1 MSAAPKRH
9 RPGRRAAAVLLALIA
24 IVLAAPLYA
33 PMLAAHAL
41 RSALANTGLTL
52 RRVEIKT
59 LNWTR
64 AHIRHLELGSAQSGL
79 DLVVSDITAAYSPI
93 ELVRFRVRRV
103 TIAGL
108 RARLDEAFFNAPSR
122 FDPAMLRMVLIRE
135 LNVTDSELLLT
146 RRNRELRI
154 PFTLSVEMAAPAGPN
169 DGGLSGT
176 LRISDV
182 QLAEAAA
189 FAGGPVTQGSGVL
202 DGEIPFRYADDRVT
216 VANAYLE
223 TTPGSD
229 GRIAVRD
236 GGFLTRF
243 VSPEDAQ
250 YIYVS
255 IAEEALKDFRYDALR
270 ADFSMVD
277 DNINAALR
285 IKGAPAGR
293 LPFRFDAR
301 KREFVPCPPEKS
313 NANFSNGVDLT
324 VRLNDLALEDLLFSR
339 QTLDMLLRKGAGNQ

>member
-1 MSAAPKRH
+1 MSAAPKRY

-33 PMLAAHAL
+33 PTLAAHAL

-52 RRVEIKT
+52 RRVEIET

-64 AHIRHLELGSAQSGL
+64 AHIKRLELGSAESGL

-93 ELVRFRVRRV
+93 ELVRFRVTRV

-122 FDPAMLRMVLIRE
+122 FDPAVLQVVLLRR
-135 LNVTDSELLLT
+135 LNVADSELVLT

-154 PFTLSVEMAAPAGPN
+154 PFTLSVEMFAPAGSN
-169 DGGLSGT
+169 GGYLSGT
-176 LRISDV
+176 LQISDV
-182 QLAEAAA
+182 ELAEAAA
-189 FAGGPVTQGSGVL
+189 FAGGLVAHGSGVL
-202 DGEIPFRYADDRVT
+202 DGAIPFRYAGNRVT
-216 VANAYLE
+216 VTNAYLE
-223 TTPGSD
+223 TDPAHD
-229 GRIAVRD
+229 GRIAVSD

-243 VSPEDAQ
+243 VSPGDPQ

-301 KREFVPCPPEKS
+301 RREFVRCPPEKS
-313 NANFSNGVDLT
+313 NANFSNGVDLL